1 MKNTNLRRIAAVIT
15 CASLI
20 AGCATS
26 PDKVSASYVSP
37 MQYGSYDCDQIRGEM
52 IRVSS
57 RVKEVAGAQQRQA
70 RNDQIAVGVGLVL
83 FWPALFFL
91 MSDDQKEELARMKG
105 EYDALESAAIQK
117 KCPVAEEIQAAKAET
132 KPS

>member
-1 MKNTNLRRIAAVIT
+1 
-15 CASLI
+15 
-20 AGCATS
+20 
-26 PDKVSASYVSP
+26 
-37 MQYGSYDCDQIRGEM
+37 MQYGSYDCDQIRTEM
-52 IRVSS
+52 VRVSA

-105 EYDALESAAIQK
+105 EYEALESAAIQK
-117 KCPVAEEIQAAKAET
+117 KCPVAEEIQTARDEQKA
-132 KPS
+132 S

>member
-1 MKNTNLRRIAAVIT
+1 MKTRLTRTIAAVT
-15 CASLI
+15 SASLLAACAS
-20 AGCATS
+20 S

-37 MQYGSYDCDQIRGEM
+37 LQYGSYDCDQIRAEM
-52 IRVSS
+52 TRVSA

-117 KCPVAEEIQAAKAET
+117 KCPVADEIKAARESASK
-132 KPS
+132 S

>member
-1 MKNTNLRRIAAVIT
+1 
-15 CASLI
+15 
-20 AGCATS
+20 
-26 PDKVSASYVSP
+26 
-37 MQYGSYDCDQIRGEM
+37 MQYGSYDCDQIRAEM
-52 IRVSS
+52 VRVSS

-70 RNDQIAVGVGLVL
+70 RNDAVAVGVGLVL

-117 KCPVAEEIQAAKAET
+117 KCPVADEIKAAKAGET
-132 KPS
+132 PA